1 MKRGIFLD
9 RDGVI
14 NAVVY
19 DPEHGIID
27 SPTNLG
33 QFRLLP
39 GAGRAIK
46 RIKEMGFLA
55 VVVSNQPGIA
65 KDKFSLEMLQA
76 IDKKMKEELAQ
87 DGARLDRIY
96 YCLDHPE
103 AVKKEYRKNSPCRKP
118 NPGLLLKAAQEL
130 KIDLASSYMI
140 GDGLIDVQAG
150 KRAGCKTVLLGRLKC
165 DLCKMMEDLDAKPDL
180 IVSNLS
186 QAVKLIEKLEGEQGE
201 GIY

>member
-1 MKRGIFLD
+1 MKRGVFLD

-14 NAVVY
+14 NAMVY

-27 SPTNLG
+27 SPTNVK

-39 GAGRAIK
+39 RAGRAIK

-65 KDKFSLEMLQA
+65 KGKFSLKVLEA
-76 IDKKMKEELAQ
+76 IDKEMKEELAQ
-87 DGARLDRIY
+87 YGARLDRIY
-96 YCLDHPE
+96 YCLHHPG
-103 AVKKEYRKNSPCRKP
+103 AVKKEYRKNCPCRKP
-118 NPGLLLKAAQEL
+118 SPGLLLKAAEEF
-130 KIDLASSYMI
+130 KIDLTSSYMI

-150 KRAGCKTVLLGRLKC
+150 KRAGCKTILLGRLKC

-186 QAVKLIEKLEGEQGE
+186 QAVKLIEKLEGEQDE